1 MLPEFTFQADG
12 ATYHVCYNARARYLF
27 EQMAGYPLEQLA
39 ALRRPTLSD
48 VEVPRL
54 VLAGLEGCRV
64 RQRARKAPWTL
75 DEVLDVVIADLG
87 PDDRLRLVGVCLE
100 AVAAAFKTAAAP
112 EAATGA
118 EGKAPTTV

>member
-1 MLPEFTFQADG
+1 MLPEFAFTADG
-12 ATYHVCYNARARYLF
+12 ATYHVCYTARARYLF
-27 EQMAGYPLEQLA
+27 EQAAGYPLHQLEA
-39 ALRRPTLSD
+39 ARGVVSD
-48 VEVPRL
+48 VELPRL
-54 VLAGLEGCRV
+54 VLAGLEGHRT
-64 RQRARKAPWTL
+64 RTRARKAPWTL
-75 DEVLDVVIADLG
+75 DEVLDVVLADLG